1 MRDLILLS
9 RKKIH
14 FTVNKD
20 IYKQTDVVAMAS
32 PLGPVVAGIDCWAK
46 NTMVSRLSNHLCS
59 WRWYI
64 GDTFIKEGSV
74 RFILEQLNSYHPN
87 LQFTYELENV
97 GKLSFLDVLVIR

>member
-32 PLGPVVAGIDCWAK
+32 PLGPVVEGIDC
-46 NTMVSRLSNHLCS
+46 
-59 WRWYI
+59 
-64 GDTFIKEGSV
+64 
-74 RFILEQLNSYHPN
+74 
-87 LQFTYELENV
+87 
-97 GKLSFLDVLVIR
+97 

>member
-32 PLGPVVAGIDCWAK
+32 PLGPVLAGIDC
-46 NTMVSRLSNHLCS
+46 
-59 WRWYI
+59 
-64 GDTFIKEGSV
+64 
-74 RFILEQLNSYHPN
+74 
-87 LQFTYELENV
+87 
-97 GKLSFLDVLVIR
+97 